1 MNHSLKSEIK
11 PERKI
16 ASYPLEGYL
25 FLVGTAFFTALSYV
39 FGKAVNKDL
48 SPETVTFF
56 WFFGAFFFS
65 MFATV
70 LVPSQRTEIRR
81 LRNYVTIFILSSIVT
96 AIGAALWIFS
106 LRAIGP
112 PLTSFL
118 MKSQTLFTLFLG
130 VVFLGERLNKG
141 ETIGIALTIAGGVIV
156 AYQKEGYLIIG
167 TLVALLSAFFYS
179 LLSFL
184 VKRFAQNLNMLTVA
198 NIRSFGVA
206 IVTLIYLLVTERF
219 KMPELRD
226 LVLMAFG
233 GLTGAYIAKASQF
246 QSIKLL
252 DVSHSTAVMPLES
265 LFVVLFSYLFFHDLP
280 SIIKLI
286 GGAGIIIGVV
296 FLVIFRGERTDI
308 LEK

>member
-1 MNHSLKSEIK
+1 MK
-11 PERKI
+11 
-16 ASYPLEGYL
+16 YPLRGYI

-48 SPETVTFF
+48 NPETVIFF

-65 MFATV
+65 IFAV
-70 LVPSQRTEIRR
+70 MLIPSQRTELRY
-81 LRNYVTIFILSSIVT
+81 LRNYVTIFVLSSIVT

-106 LRAIGP
+106 LRTIGP

-118 MKSQTLFTLFLG
+118 MKSQTLFSLLLG
-130 VVFLGERLNKG
+130 IMFLGERLNKG
-141 ETIGIALTIAGGVIV
+141 ETIGIMLTIAGGVIV
-156 AYQKEGYLIIG
+156 AYQEEGYLILG
-167 TLVALLSAFFYS
+167 TFMALLSAFFYS

-184 VKRFAQNLNMLTVA
+184 VKKFAQDLNMLTVA
-198 NIRSFGVA
+198 NLRALGVA
-206 IVTLIYLLVTERF
+206 IVVFVYLIITERF
-219 KMPELRD
+219 QAPGLRD
-226 LVLMAFG
+226 LVFMAFG

-265 LFVVLFSYLFFHDLP
+265 LFVVLFSYFIFQDLP
-280 SIIKLI
+280 SVIKLI

-296 FLVIFRGERTDI
+296 FLVIFRGEKAD
-308 LEK
+308 LEVSED

>member
-1 MNHSLKSEIK
+1 MK
-11 PERKI
+11 
-16 ASYPLEGYL
+16 YPLRGYI

-48 SPETVTFF
+48 NPETVVFF

-65 MFATV
+65 IFAV
-70 LVPSQRTEIRR
+70 MLIPSQRTELRY
-81 LRNYVTIFILSSIVT
+81 LRNYVTIFVLSSIVT

-106 LRAIGP
+106 LRTIGP

-118 MKSQTLFTLFLG
+118 MKSQTLFSLLLG
-130 VVFLGERLNKG
+130 IMFLGERLNKG
-141 ETIGIALTIAGGVIV
+141 ETIGIMLTIAGGVIV
-156 AYQKEGYLIIG
+156 AYQEEGYLILG
-167 TLVALLSAFFYS
+167 TFMALLSAFFYS

-184 VKRFAQNLNMLTVA
+184 VKKFAQDLNMLTVA
-198 NIRSFGVA
+198 NLRALGVA
-206 IVTLIYLLVTERF
+206 IVVFVYLIITERF
-219 KMPELRD
+219 QAPGLRD
-226 LVLMAFG
+226 LVFMAFG

-265 LFVVLFSYLFFHDLP
+265 LFVVLFSYFIFQDLP
-280 SIIKLI
+280 SVIKLI

-296 FLVIFRGERTDI
+296 FLVIFRGERAD
-308 LEK
+308 LEVSED

>member
-1 MNHSLKSEIK
+1 MK
-11 PERKI
+11 
-16 ASYPLEGYL
+16 YPLRGYI

-48 SPETVTFF
+48 NPETVIFF

-65 MFATV
+65 IFAV
-70 LVPSQRTEIRR
+70 MLIPSQRTELRY
-81 LRNYVTIFILSSIVT
+81 LRNYVTIFVLSSIVT

-106 LRAIGP
+106 LRTIGP

-118 MKSQTLFTLFLG
+118 MKSQTLFSLLLG
-130 VVFLGERLNKG
+130 IMFLGERLNKG
-141 ETIGIALTIAGGVIV
+141 ETIGIMLTIAGGVIV
-156 AYQKEGYLIIG
+156 AYQEEGYLILG
-167 TLVALLSAFFYS
+167 TFMALLSAFFYS

-184 VKRFAQNLNMLTVA
+184 VKKFAQDLNMLTVA
-198 NIRSFGVA
+198 NLRALGVA
-206 IVTLIYLLVTERF
+206 IVVFVYLIITERF
-219 KMPELRD
+219 QAPGLRD
-226 LVLMAFG
+226 LVFMAFV

-265 LFVVLFSYLFFHDLP
+265 LFVVLFSYFIFQDLP
-280 SIIKLI
+280 SVIKLI

-296 FLVIFRGERTDI
+296 FLVIFRGERAD
-308 LEK
+308 LEVSED

>member
-1 MNHSLKSEIK
+1 MNELDKQNKKIIK
-11 PERKI
+11 
-16 ASYPLEGYL
+16 YPLRGYI

-48 SPETVTFF
+48 NPETVIFF

-65 MFATV
+65 IFAV
-70 LVPSQRTEIRR
+70 MLIPSQRTELRY
-81 LRNYVTIFILSSIVT
+81 LRNYVTIFVLSSIVT

-106 LRAIGP
+106 LRTIGP

-118 MKSQTLFTLFLG
+118 MKSQTLFSLLLG
-130 VVFLGERLNKG
+130 IMFLGERLNKG
-141 ETIGIALTIAGGVIV
+141 ETIGIMLTIAGGVIV
-156 AYQKEGYLIIG
+156 AYQEEGYLILG
-167 TLVALLSAFFYS
+167 TFMALLSAFFYS

-184 VKRFAQNLNMLTVA
+184 VKKFAQDLNMLTVA
-198 NIRSFGVA
+198 NLRALGVA
-206 IVTLIYLLVTERF
+206 IVVFVYLIITERF
-219 KMPELRD
+219 QTPGLRD
-226 LVLMAFG
+226 LVFMAFG

-265 LFVVLFSYLFFHDLP
+265 LFVVLFSYFIFQDLP
-280 SIIKLI
+280 SVIKLI

-296 FLVIFRGERTDI
+296 FLVIFRGERAD
-308 LEK
+308 LEVSED